1 MPQNSSKKE
10 RIKLLHRQFT
20 SDFRERILDG
30 RLPVGTRLPTDNE
43 LAAEYQL
50 SRDTIRQAL
59 ALLADE
65 GLIERVQGRG
75 TFVCQPP
82 TEDGGVRSVQAEKQ
96 IGLLL
101 SMGYRQGGT
110 FPQDILIGV
119 EQAVKSHGYSIR
131 LSYTEGDPAQ
141 QMREIAR
148 MSSNHVAGLIICPVA
163 SATDADVIERLQTTN
178 IPLVFVDRYLSEVA
192 VDYVGADNRA
202 GGYRATEHLIIL
214 GHRRIGFIFLAEET
228 LETTSSVRERWQ
240 GYCEALQ
247 KYGVP
252 YDSSLVIADTD
263 PKYASTLPGIHE
275 FLQRPDRPGAIF
287 AVNDLVALDVMQAA
301 HVLGLRIPQDLALVG
316 FDNELFAARITPPL
330 TTIAQ
335 PFFDVGLRA
344 GSLLVNRIEGNTSAP
359 KHIELPANLL
369 IRESCGAQLHVLRA
383 QRARFAPEPGDL
395 ST

>member
-1 MPQNSSKKE
+1 LPQNSSKKE

-59 ALLADE
+59 AVLADE

-82 TEDGGVRSVQAEKQ
+82 TEDSGVRSVQAEKQ

-141 QMREIAR
+141 QMREITR

-163 SATDADVIERLQTTN
+163 SATDADVIERLQTTS

-252 YDSSLVIADTD
+252 YDSSLVIADAD

-383 QRARFAPEPGDL
+383 QRARLAPESGDL
-395 ST
+395 LT

>member
-1 MPQNSSKKE
+1 MSQNSPKKE

-82 TEDGGVRSVQAEKQ
+82 AESGGAKSIQAQKQ

-101 SMGYRQGGT
+101 SIGDRPGGT
-110 FPQDILIGV
+110 CPQDILIGV
-119 EQAVKSHGYSIR
+119 EQAVKAHGYSIR

-148 MSSNHVAGLIICPVA
+148 MSSNHVAGLILCPVA
-163 SATDADVIERLQTTN
+163 SATDADVVERLQATN
-178 IPLVFVDRYLSEVA
+178 IPLVFVDRYLPEVA
-192 VDYVGADNRA
+192 VDYVGADNKA

-252 YDSSLVIADTD
+252 YDPSLVIADTN
-263 PKYASTLPGIHE
+263 PKYTHTSPSLHE
-275 FLQRPDRPGAIF
+275 FLQRSDRPGAIF

-301 HVLGLRIPQDLALVG
+301 HALRLRIPLDLALVG
-316 FDNELFAARITPPL
+316 FDNEHFASRITPPL
-330 TTIAQ
+330 TTVAQ
-335 PFFDVGLRA
+335 PFFDIGLRA

-359 KHIELPANLL
+359 KHIELPVNLL
-369 IRESCGAQLHVLRA
+369 IRELCGAQLHVLRA
-383 QRARFAPEPGDL
+383 QKELLVSEPGDL
-395 ST
+395 PA

>member
-50 SRDTIRQAL
+50 SRDTIRHAL

-82 TEDGGVRSVQAEKQ
+82 TEDSSVRNVQAEKQ

-119 EQAVKSHGYSIR
+119 EQAVKAHGYSIM

-163 SATDADVIERLQTTN
+163 SATDADVIERLQTTDL
-178 IPLVFVDRYLSEVA
+178 PLVFVDRYLSEVA

-252 YDSSLVIADTD
+252 YDSSLVIADAD
-263 PKYASTLPGIHE
+263 PKCASTLPGIHE

-383 QRARFAPEPGDL
+383 QRERLAPEPGDL
-395 ST
+395 PT